1 MNLYKT
7 LKIAT
12 VSLGV
17 FYLGLLAA
25 QATTPECEECPVC
38 EEPTNI
44 WYKVST
50 DQLTYGKKVRLDM
63 SKGKSFS
70 DGMYNYLM
78 VQDLDTKE
86 IIYIAFPNG
95 GDWVAFSKQD
105 SVYLEMEEEINDLQ
119 KYLEKKSS
127 QEIKRKY

>member
-50 DQLTYGKKVRLDM
+50 DQLTYGKKVRLD
-63 SKGKSFS
+63 
-70 DGMYNYLM
+70 
-78 VQDLDTKE
+78 
-86 IIYIAFPNG
+86 I
-95 GDWVAFSKQD
+95 
-105 SVYLEMEEEINDLQ
+105 
-119 KYLEKKSS
+119 EKF
-127 QEIKRKY
+127 